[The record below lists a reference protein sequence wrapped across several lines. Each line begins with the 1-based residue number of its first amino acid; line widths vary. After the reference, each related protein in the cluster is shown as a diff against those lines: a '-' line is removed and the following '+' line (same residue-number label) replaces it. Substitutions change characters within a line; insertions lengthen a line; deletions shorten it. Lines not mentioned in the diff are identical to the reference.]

1 MSANH
6 RKTAKALRPG
16 VIKGWPRRLRLPS
29 LVLTAA
35 LGLSGPPA
43 AALAAQPPPAVFY
56 QDFRGGRRP
65 LAPMDLIGPDAAT
78 LTKPEDGGLRVT
90 LPAGRQ
96 GKEAVGVVLAAHV
109 TGDFEIT
116 AGYELVQVD
125 RPKAGFGPGFEF
137 YVMTATPTR
146 EAVGFSRI
154 ASPEEGDVYM
164 CSRMTTQDGRRRYMH
179 KFFDAAGKSGRLRLT
194 RAGGEVTFWAA
205 EGDAD
210 DFRELHRYDLGPDNV
225 ALVRLGAN
233 PGGAPEPVDLR
244 IVDLRVRSET
254 PIPVPEQAFDPASPS
269 ATQPKGW
276 RRAWLGAA
284 GIVGVLVAVSLLG
297 VWLYVRHGRRARKA
311 PATVPVQDEP
321 AKQEAPPPPLSFVC
335 PGCRKK
341 LKVRAELAGKKVKCP
356 QCARAVPVPGAREGA
371 V

>member
-1 MSANH
+1 M
-6 RKTAKALRPG
+6 
-16 VIKGWPRRLRLPS
+16 
-29 LVLTAA
+29 VL
-35 LGLSGPPA
+35 
-43 AALAAQPPPAVFY
+43 Y

-65 LAPMDLIGPDAAT
+65 LAPLDFFGADAAT

-96 GKEAVGVVLAAHV
+96 GREVVGVLLAAHV

-146 EAVGFSRI
+146 EAIGFSRV
-154 ASPEEGDVYM
+154 ANAEEGDVYV
-164 CSRMTTQDGRRRYMH
+164 CSRMTTQDGRRRYTN
-179 KFFDAAGKSGRLRLT
+179 KFYDAAGKSGRLRLT

-205 EGDAD
+205 EGASD

-225 ALVRLGAN
+225 AMVRLAAN
-233 PGGAPEPVDLR
+233 PGGPGEPVDLR
-244 IVDLRVRSET
+244 IVDLKVRSET
-254 PIPVPEQAFDPASPS
+254 PLPVPDQAFDPHSPS
-269 ATQPKGW
+269 ATQAKGW

-284 GIVGVLVAVSLLG
+284 ALVGALIAGSLLG
-297 VWLYVRHGRRARKA
+297 VWLIGRHRRRARKA
-311 PATVPVQDEP
+311 LATAPVQDEP
-321 AKQEAPPPPLSFVC
+321 AKPEAPPPPLSFVC
-335 PGCRKK
+335 PGCGKK
-341 LKVRAELAGKKVKCP
+341 LKVRAELAGKRVKCP
-356 QCARAVPVPGAREGA
+356 QCARAVPVPGNREGK